1 MNRGERGGWLYPAP
15 SAVPGRGGMPGSP
28 LGWGLAELGPGERP
42 PVSAGSGGGGVAV
55 GVVSP
60 LPGGK
65 RRLGRLPSPHP
76 PAAWRLFVL
85 RYPGVERGD

>member
-1 MNRGERGGWLYPAP
+1 MALSGSIRRPGAGRDARIATGMGSGGAGTRGAASSLGRER
-15 SAVPGRGGMPGSP
+15 
-28 LGWGLAELGPGERP
+28 
-42 PVSAGSGGGGVAV
+42 GGGGVAV